1 VGHADSDGR
10 RGAGLLRSRLIKEEF
25 SMTLMTRLPATKR
38 LGLVALFSATT
49 AVFLVPAAHAKKS
62 CVLAGGEATM
72 ITRDLAE
79 FMAKAALNNS
89 IKAKG
94 LTAEG
99 AAKLSCKD
107 PAPLTYCLAEQKACK

>member
-1 VGHADSDGR
+1 M
-10 RGAGLLRSRLIKEEF
+10 I
-25 SMTLMTRLPATKR
+25 LMTCLSKSKR
-38 LGLVALFSATT
+38 LGLAALVSAT
-49 AVFLVPAAHAKKS
+49 AASLLAPAAHAKKS

-72 ITRDLAE
+72 VTRDLAE

-94 LTAEG
+94 LIAEG
-99 AAKLSCKD
+99 VAKVSCKD